1 MMEPTH
7 KIQSLAWRP
16 DVVLVDGWVESNP
29 RVEAVYI
36 DNNRFHILFIM
47 LYGIMEKD

>member
-16 DVVLVDGWVESNP
+16 DVVLVDGWVE
-29 RVEAVYI
+29 AVYI